1 MMLSIFIT
9 AIALRLVKNPAKL
22 TLNRSVDRS
31 LILEKFKER
40 RNCFS
45 KTKDK
50 KIIIAGSTSTII
62 LGGVLASVAFG
73 ADLTGATGSQ
83 EPFSSDE
90 FWLGFTSFS
99 YQLRFD
105 GLLLLFILPL
115 IVGLF
120 IASRNGITHA
130 DSIMLLI
137 AGILFT
143 APLLTGFTDQT
154 NQPYRFVPLVVFF
167 AVGVGVL
174 LSKRKSN

>member
-1 MMLSIFIT
+1 MFLPMSLFFIY
-9 AIALRLVKNPAKL
+9 
-22 TLNRSVDRS
+22 RSN
-31 LILEKFKER
+31 I
-40 RNCFS
+40 S
-45 KTKDK
+45 KSK
-50 KIIIAGSTSTII
+50 KIILAGSTSAVI
-62 LGGVLASVAFG
+62 LAGILAAFVFG

-137 AGILFT
+137 GGILFT
-143 APLLTGFTDQT
+143 APLLTGFTELT
-154 NQPYRFVPLVVFF
+154 NQPYRFVPLAVFF
-167 AVGVGVL
+167 AIGVGVL
-174 LSKRKSN
+174 LSKRKN